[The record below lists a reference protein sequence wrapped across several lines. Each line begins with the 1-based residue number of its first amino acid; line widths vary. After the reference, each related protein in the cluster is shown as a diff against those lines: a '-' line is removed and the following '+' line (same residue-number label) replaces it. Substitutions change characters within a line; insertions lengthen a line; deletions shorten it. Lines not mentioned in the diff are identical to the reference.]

1 MGASIDLSRFQGN
14 DGVDDFTALL
24 SESGARA
31 LVAVPE
37 WAVAAVSAAAEAE
50 GVAWAR
56 LGTTGGDMLVV
67 SGTDLLGEAG
77 EGPGGAGS
85 AEGAAGGPLVLD
97 LAELRESLILIIST
111 FFCIIKFDF
120 NAPEV
125 IFIVNLP
132 SLFFTSAIYRQTIGP
147 NISGRIL

>member
-1 MGASIDLSRFQGN
+1 MRTLADAVARHGVGASIDLSRLQGN

-37 WAVAAVSAAAEAE
+37 WAVAAVAAAAEAE

-67 SGTDLLGEAG
+67 SGTDLLAEAG

-97 LAELRESLILIIST
+97 LAELRERVGAT
-111 FFCIIKFDF
+111 
-120 NAPEV
+120 
-125 IFIVNLP
+125 LP
-132 SLFFTSAIYRQTIGP
+132 ALFG
-147 NISGRIL
+147 